1 MRQIRIENLLKEVV
15 DRLLQDKLEGKQP
28 LEVHEEAFREVF
40 GPEHSGR
47 VRGLGAGALP
57 SQVFPKQCKHSSMYW
72 QDYHSNSDLTDK
84 FKEMKEKIKDIELRE
99 AQRQTEIDQ
108 MKKQMQEND
117 QFQNF
122 ARVMLKLKLSVKIN
136 VIPGPKHVNKEFE
149 ELVLLGLLKVPSN
162 GLFPQLELSWNVAI
176 EGWSKWILSLE
187 AQVFCRLERMPF
199 VVWSICL
206 LMYASGLVINRF
218 YRYPSEPALSHA
230 PPEKAIHRTK
240 SMLAIAVEETY
251 KALHPDQMVVVDLG
265 CSSGPNTLLV
275 LSHVLSVATKLPTTM
290 ELQFFL
296 NDLLG
301 NDFNSLFLS
310 LKGFKKRS
318 RHTELNVGGR
328 MVLVFV
334 GRRKRTPGNGDFVHL
349 YGLLGEALNSMV
361 LEGIVP
367 EEKVDTFNL
376 STYGASFEEV
386 ESMIHNEGLFDLD
399 QAEIFES
406 SWDPFDDSKDD
417 FYTISKHTRSGKN
430 VANYICAV
438 VEPLIVHQFGTAIL
452 DDLFERYAHRV
463 SKHLLKEKANH
474 TILVFALK
482 KKA

>member
-122 ARVMLKLKLSVKIN
+122 ARVMLSMMSGSVGGSRGPELLPAQKKIGVDPPHHQN
-136 VIPGPKHVNKEFE
+136 QIITRE
-149 ELVLLGLLKVPSN
+149 
-162 GLFPQLELSWNVAI
+162 VAI

-206 LMYASGLVINRF
+206 LM
-218 YRYPSEPALSHA
+218 
-230 PPEKAIHRTK
+230 
-240 SMLAIAVEETY
+240 
-251 KALHPDQMVVVDLG
+251 
-265 CSSGPNTLLV
+265 
-275 LSHVLSVATKLPTTM
+275 
-290 ELQFFL
+290 FFL
-296 NDLLG
+296 
-301 NDFNSLFLS
+301 
-310 LKGFKKRS
+310 
-318 RHTELNVGGR
+318 V
-328 MVLVFV
+328 
-334 GRRKRTPGNGDFVHL
+334 
-349 YGLLGEALNSMV
+349 
-361 LEGIVP
+361 
-367 EEKVDTFNL
+367 EKTC
-376 STYGASFEEV
+376 Y
-386 ESMIHNEGLFDLD
+386 
-399 QAEIFES
+399 
-406 SWDPFDDSKDD
+406 
-417 FYTISKHTRSGKN
+417 
-430 VANYICAV
+430 
-438 VEPLIVHQFGTAIL
+438 
-452 DDLFERYAHRV
+452 
-463 SKHLLKEKANH
+463 
-474 TILVFALK
+474 
-482 KKA
+482 